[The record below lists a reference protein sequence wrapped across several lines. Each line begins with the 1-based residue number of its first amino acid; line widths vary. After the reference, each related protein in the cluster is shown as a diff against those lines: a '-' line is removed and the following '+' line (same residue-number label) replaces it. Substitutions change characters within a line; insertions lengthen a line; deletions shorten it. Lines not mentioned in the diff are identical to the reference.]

1 MAEPARSALPL
12 IRRTAAV
19 FLLALAVR
27 LLYLATISGSGALAI
42 NGDPISDMETFHR
55 WALHIVDGDWLGR
68 EEFHPYHP
76 WQRGIASEE
85 IWTQWYGRRVFH
97 QDPLYPYFVAAIY
110 SVAPRHPLSVIAVQL
125 VLGAAAAAGVF
136 FLASRLVS
144 PRAALAA
151 GLLAALYGPLLFYES
166 LLLRDTLLVFIT
178 AAFLILL
185 EEARRRRALGWWAAA
200 GMAAGAAYLAKP
212 NIAVTLPL
220 LVIWLFASGETARA
234 GRASLA
240 LAAGFGLCIAPAVAR
255 NLVVGAPPFKTT
267 TRGAIEFLNGN
278 NPYHV
283 GTGWFDG
290 DDPRVTAYA
299 GPILQRTRARLLP
312 TIAEVMKSWRGRA
325 GEFLLLQLRK
335 AGYLLAPYEM
345 PNNAS
350 FAYFRMKS
358 PVLRAGLPTFYGI
371 APLALLGIVATASA
385 WKRLLPHYLFLASG
399 MAVTVAFYVIARFR
413 TPFLPL
419 ILVFAGAGIDHL
431 VRHAS
436 ARAWKPLAASML
448 LLALGLAI
456 NTAANH
462 PDRDLVR
469 PQDFWIASKSF
480 ATEGNLMKAAVEL
493 EAGVR
498 LIPSSPG
505 LLVECGEAWEA
516 AGEPARAL
524 AAYRQAHLLE
534 PGSAEVAGRIRRIEA
549 SPDP

>member
-1 MAEPARSALPL
+1 MAEPARSAVPL

-27 LLYLATISGSGALAI
+27 LLYLASISGTGALAI

-55 WALHIVDGDWLGR
+55 WALHIVAGDWLGR

-76 WQRGIASEE
+76 WQRGITSEE
-85 IWTQWYGRRVFH
+85 TWKQWYGPRVFH
-97 QDPLYPYFVAAIY
+97 QDPLYPYFVAVIY
-110 SVAPRHPLSVIAVQL
+110 SVAPRHPLSVIVVQL
-125 VLGAAAAAGVF
+125 LLGAAAAAGVF
-136 FLASRLVS
+136 LLASRLVP
-144 PRAALAA
+144 PRAALVA
-151 GLLAALYGPLLFYES
+151 GVLAALYGPLLFYES
-166 LLLRDTLLVFIT
+166 LLLRDTLLVFLT
-178 AAFLILL
+178 TAFLILL
-185 EEARRRRALGWWAAA
+185 EEARRRHALAWWAAA

-212 NIAVTLPL
+212 NIAVSLPL

-278 NPYHV
+278 NPYHG

-299 GPILQRTRARLLP
+299 GPILERTRARLLP

-358 PVLRAGLPTFYGI
+358 RVLGAGLPTFYGI
-371 APLALLGIVATASA
+371 APLALLGLVAMAPA

-419 ILVFAGAGIDHL
+419 ILVFAGAGVDYL
-431 VRHAS
+431 LQRAS

-448 LLALGLAI
+448 LLVSGLAI
-456 NTAANH
+456 NTAANY

-469 PQDFWIASKSF
+469 PQDFWIASEAF
-480 ATEGNLMKAAVEL
+480 AAEGDPLRAAMEL

-505 LLVECGEAWEA
+505 LLLECGKAWEA

-524 AAYRQAHLLE
+524 AAYREAHRLE
-534 PGSAEVAGRIRRIEA
+534 PRSAEVAERIRRIEA
-549 SPDP
+549 SPGP